1 MDKSADAV
9 HFDLTDASTSA
20 SRFLVLLAA
29 AKGLDINRT
38 SIEAT
43 IRPVAIYRGVHV
55 EGFWPITAYLNDV
68 RPHPELLPD
77 TPERR
82 ALVMSFVEA
91 LILGRLTPD
100 DFSVCYTGHNRF
112 ANRNARPS
120 LLDVAV
126 MAVQTQAPP
135 AWRRNLE
142 VNLTRFI
149 DNTKA
154 LTLLEAMGDEEDQ
167 QDDAL
172 KEAC

>member
-1 MDKSADAV
+1 MDKSADTI
-9 HFDLTDASTSA
+9 HFDFTDVSTNA

-29 AKGLDINRT
+29 AKGLDINRVT
-38 SIEAT
+38 IDAT
-43 IRPVAIYRGVHV
+43 IRPAAIYRGVHI

-91 LILGRLTPD
+91 LVQGRLSPD
-100 DFSVCYTGHNRF
+100 DFSVCYVGHNRF

-120 LLDVAV
+120 LLDLAI
-126 MAVQTQAPP
+126 MSVQMQTPP
-135 AWRRNLE
+135 AWRRGLE
-142 VNLTRFI
+142 VNLIKFI

-154 LTLLEAMGDEEDQ
+154 LSILEAVSDEEEQ
-167 QDDAL
+167 EDAI